1 VGDEESGL
9 IDNCSATGQITG
21 STGSWAGGLV
31 ASVDAKSIIENSF
44 ATGMVST
51 GDAGSHSSN
60 AGGIVGAA
68 LGAKINIENTYATG
82 NVSGGGNAFV
92 GGLIGKIVQSTGKL
106 SKSYAIGSV
115 TGGSGANVGGLVGN
129 YTVATFGTYTF
140 QDTYWDTDTSG
151 ASAGTGN
158 DGTPAG
164 MSGLT
169 SSQFLSRLPKG
180 LSKKYWSENSGING
194 GFPYL
199 LSNPPPQ

>member
-1 VGDEESGL
+1 MSNSYSSATVEAPNGGDVGGLVGDEESGL

-82 NVSGGGNAFV
+82 NVSGGE
-92 GGLIGKIVQSTGKL
+92 
-106 SKSYAIGSV
+106 
-115 TGGSGANVGGLVGN
+115 
-129 YTVATFGTYTF
+129 
-140 QDTYWDTDTSG
+140 
-151 ASAGTGN
+151 
-158 DGTPAG
+158 
-164 MSGLT
+164 M
-169 SSQFLSRLPKG
+169 
-180 LSKKYWSENSGING
+180 
-194 GFPYL
+194 L
-199 LSNPPPQ
+199 LSAD